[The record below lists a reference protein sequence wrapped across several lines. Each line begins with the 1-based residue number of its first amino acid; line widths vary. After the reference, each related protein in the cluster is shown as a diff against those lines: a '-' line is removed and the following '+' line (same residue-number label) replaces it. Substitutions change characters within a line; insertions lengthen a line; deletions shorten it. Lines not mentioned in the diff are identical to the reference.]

1 MAGVAEVLG
10 RALRAVGVDPGSVDL
25 EALSTRR
32 SVRVSRFEDV
42 VYVGFRRQFRG
53 VPEGTLVAFRRGE
66 QIVVWGYPSIKRM
79 LLPRVAVPRWFPG
92 PTVLV
97 EEKMNGYNVRVFT
110 LGGMVYAATRGG
122 LICPYTTRR
131 LRRLYGGALQRI
143 LEDLGA
149 EGSFLAGEVVGLEN
163 PYTRYYYEEAPD
175 FGYFIFDIFKGGRWL
190 PPRVKFSLAPE
201 YGLKTVNL
209 LAEIPATGSGVER
222 LYTIVEDLEKR
233 GREGVIVKDPE
244 GRVEPLKYTTSGT
257 NIGDIRLGMR
267 YPFEEGRS
275 FLFPRIL
282 REIFR
287 EWETGRRRY
296 GELGEAILAPAIEA
310 VEAVSRGERLVE
322 EFELVFG
329 NEVEA
334 EEVIAYFA
342 SLGVHLEIAGVAR
355 GVDGV
360 RVAFRKPR
368 KSEGEIARILETG
381 ISPLD

>member
-1 MAGVAEVLG
+1 MAGASEVLG
-10 RALRAVGVDPGSVDL
+10 RALTAVGVDPSTVDL
-25 EALSTRR
+25 ESLSTRR
-32 SVRVSRFEDV
+32 SVRVSRFEDL

-66 QIVVWGYPSIKRM
+66 HLVVWGYPSIRRM
-79 LLPRVAVPRWFPG
+79 LLPRIAVPRWFPG

-97 EEKMNGYNVRVFT
+97 EEKMNGYNVRVFS
-110 LGGMVYAATRGG
+110 LGGRIYAATRGG
-122 LICPYTTRR
+122 LVCPYTTRR
-131 LRRLYGGALQRI
+131 LRRLHGEALQS
-143 LEDLGA
+143 LLDSLGP
-149 EGSFLAGEVVGLEN
+149 GSYIAGEVVGLEN
-163 PYTRYYYEEAPD
+163 PYTRYYYEEAPG
-175 FGYFIFDIFKGGRWL
+175 FGYFIFDIFKEGTPL
-190 PPRVKFSLAPE
+190 PPRAKFALAPE
-201 YGLKTVNL
+201 HGLRTVNL
-209 LAEIPATGSGVER
+209 LAELPVDGLGVER
-222 LYTIVEDLEKR
+222 LYRIVEDLERR

-244 GRVEPLKYTTSGT
+244 GRVEPLKYTTSST

-287 EWETGRRRY
+287 EWETGRRSY

-322 EFELVFG
+322 EFELVLG
-329 NEVEA
+329 GEDET

-342 SLGVHLEIAGVAR
+342 SLGVHLEIAGVSR

-360 RVAFRKPR
+360 RVSFRKPR
-368 KSEGEIARILETG
+368 KSEGEIAKILETG
-381 ISPLD
+381 ISP